1 LATPVGRIAAT
12 AESGSSERCQKVTA
26 SARDLSF
33 RSPACTPTLRPRSI
47 VRTLEKPMN
56 SIPARPGD
64 VCRRSKTRK
73 AGSRPT
79 RPSLRIG
86 RALPR
91 ILAGATAALAA
102 VSAALC
108 VFGPLSDQRALQLS
122 AGPHAKALAP
132 QPIDSAFTGRPWG
145 TQDQTH
151 ADAKSVAPSSLAVG
165 PSLDATSRVP
175 IAK

>member
-1 LATPVGRIAAT
+1 
-12 AESGSSERCQKVTA
+12 
-26 SARDLSF
+26 
-33 RSPACTPTLRPRSI
+33 
-47 VRTLEKPMN
+47 MN

-122 AGPHAKALAP
+122 AGPHVKALVPNAP
-132 QPIDSAFTGRPWG
+132 PLDSAVTGRPWG
-145 TQDQTH
+145 TQYQGH
-151 ADAKSVAPSSLAVG
+151 ADAKSV
-165 PSLDATSRVP
+165 
-175 IAK
+175 